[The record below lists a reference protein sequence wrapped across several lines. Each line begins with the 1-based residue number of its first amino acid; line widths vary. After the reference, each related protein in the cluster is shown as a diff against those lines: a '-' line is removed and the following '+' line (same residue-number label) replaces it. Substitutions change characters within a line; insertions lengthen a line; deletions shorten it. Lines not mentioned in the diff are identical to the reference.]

1 MNRLLLASVFAVTSP
16 CVAEELVLCATSGQ
30 VIPDGSTTGISIPFV
45 LPEGTTGRVVLE
57 ANVEIEIEHP
67 WVGDLVVRL
76 VAPDGSTMVDLITR
90 VGMVPY
96 GFPGPFGC
104 GGDDILATFDD
115 GAAESV
121 EDVCAIGVQPVLAGS
136 LRPMEALSMLSG
148 LDPTGTWTL
157 IINDRQL
164 GDVGQF
170 LGACLRLEVAEDCDG
185 DGVPNDCSC
194 VGDLDGDNIV
204 GGADLAG
211 LLGGWGTSN
220 PAADLDGDGIVD
232 GADLSLLL
240 GSWGPCS

>member
-16 CVAEELVLCATSGQ
+16 CVADELVFCASSGQ
-30 VIPDGSTTGISIPFV
+30 AIPDGSTSGISIPFV
-45 LPEGTTGRVVLE
+45 VPEGTTGRVVLE
-57 ANVEIEIEHP
+57 ATVEIEIEHP
-67 WVGDLVVRL
+67 WVGDLVVRM

-121 EDVCAIGVQPVLAGS
+121 EDACAIEVQPVLAGS
-136 LRPMEALSMLSG
+136 LRPTETLSMLAG
-148 LDPTGTWTL
+148 LDPTGTWSL
-157 IINDRQL
+157 HVSDRQL

-170 LGACLRLEVAEDCDG
+170 VAACLRLEVAEDCDG
-185 DGVPNDCSC
+185 DGVPDDCSC
-194 VGDLDGDNIV
+194 VGDLDGDGVV
-204 GGADLAG
+204 GGSDLAG
-211 LLGGWGTSN
+211 LLGGWGT
-220 PAADLDGDGIVD
+220 PKAAADLDGNGIVE
-232 GADLSLLL
+232 GADLTLLL